1 MSLVISGP
9 GAFLPASGTVTSDMI
24 ANGTIADAD
33 ISSSAGIATSK
44 LAANS
49 ITITAGSGLEGGGT
63 VALGG
68 DAVELTAKVTSVNGQ
83 IGAVTVASGLTTG
96 KAIAMAIVFG

>member
-1 MSLVISGP
+1 MSLIISGP
-9 GAFLPASGTVTSDMI
+9 GAFLPASGTVTGDMI

-33 ISSSAGIATSK
+33 ISSSASIATSK

-49 ITITAGSGLEGGGT
+49 ITVTAGTGLSGGGT
-63 VALGG
+63 VALGNT
-68 DAVELTAKVTSVNGQ
+68 VSLTANVTSVNGQ
-83 IGAVTVASGLTTG
+83 TGAVTVASGLTTG